1 MRFYT
6 RQHRFYCGV
15 DLHARSMY
23 VCVLDKDGAVLVS
36 KDIAAAPEPFL
47 ELIAPYRDDLAVA
60 AECMFTW
67 YWLADLCARERIV
80 FVLGHALYMRAI
92 HGGKAKNDRIDAH
105 KIAALL
111 RGGMLAQAY
120 VYPQEMRAT
129 RDLMRRRNYL
139 MRKRA
144 ELLVHI
150 QNTNSQYN
158 LPAFGARIAKAHLRH
173 EAAGHFAEPAVRKS
187 VALDVSLIDHYD
199 RELPRLEDYIESSAH
214 AHDPVALALVR
225 TTPGMGQVLGLSI
238 LYEIQDIERFARVQ
252 DFLSYCR
259 LVKPAKESAGKVLGH
274 SGGKIGNAHL
284 KWAFS
289 EAAVCF
295 LRANKPAQA
304 LRARLA
310 AKHGKGKSL
319 AIIAARLARAVYF
332 MLKRRTPF
340 NAQRFFAGKS
350 SAEAKGSSPH
360 RLTGASSNGRAAR
373 SRSTRLVC
381 LRARMATLAAS
392 VCARQSSRVDWPGP
406 SRSAVL
412 DRYRLLNRQ
421 WAARHSRQPHG
432 VRNAYRPQ
440 ASRLA
445 AHRSRDWRA

>member
-6 RQHRFYCGV
+6 RTHQHYCGI

-23 VCVLDKDGAVLVS
+23 VCVLDREGAVLVS
-36 KDIAAAPEPFL
+36 KNIAAAPEPFL
-47 ELIAPYRDDLAVA
+47 ELLAPYREDLAVA

-67 YWLADLCARERIV
+67 YWLADLCECEGIV

-111 RGGMLAQAY
+111 RGGMLPQAY
-120 VYPQEMRAT
+120 VYPREMRAT
-129 RDLMRRRNYL
+129 RDVMRRRNYL

-158 LPAFGARIAKAHLRH
+158 LPEFGVRIAKPHLRR
-173 EAAGHFAEPAVRKS
+173 EAADHFAEPAVRKS
-187 VALDVSLIDHYD
+187 VELDVSLIDHYD
-199 RELPRLEDYIESSAH
+199 RELPALERYIESSAH
-214 AHDPVALALVR
+214 GHDPVALALVR
-225 TTPGMGQVLGLSI
+225 TVPGLGQVLGLSI
-238 LYEIQDIERFARVQ
+238 VYEIENIGRFPRVQ
-252 DFLSYCR
+252 DFLSYSR
-259 LVKPAKESAGKVLGH
+259 LVKPTKESAGKILGH

-295 LRANKPAQA
+295 LRGNKRAQA

-319 AIIAARLARAVYF
+319 AIIAARLARVVYF
-332 MLKRRTPF
+332 MLTRREPF
-340 NAQRFFAGKS
+340 DAERFFVRSS
-350 SAEAKGSSPH
+350 SAGAKGLSPNV
-360 RLTGASSNGRAAR
+360 LTGATREGARPAR
-373 SRSTRLVC
+373 SSAKVTVPAST
-381 LRARMATLAAS
+381 ARELGRKRMRPAA
-392 VCARQSSRVDWPGP
+392 Q
-406 SRSAVL
+406 
-412 DRYRLLNRQ
+412 
-421 WAARHSRQPHG
+421 
-432 VRNAYRPQ
+432 RP
-440 ASRLA
+440 
-445 AHRSRDWRA
+445 

>member
-6 RQHRFYCGV
+6 RSHKHYCGI

-23 VCVLDKDGAVLVS
+23 VCVLDRDGNVLVS
-36 KDIAAAPEPFL
+36 KNIAAAP
-47 ELIAPYRDDLAVA
+47 APLLQLLARYREDLAVA

-67 YWLADLCARERIV
+67 YWLADLCAREGIC

-120 VYPQEMRAT
+120 VYPREMRAT

-150 QNTNSQYN
+150 QNSNSQYN
-158 LPAFGARIAKAHLRH
+158 LPEFGARIAKPHLRR
-173 EAAGHFAEPAVRKS
+173 EAAGHFPEPAVRKS
-187 VALDVSLIDHYD
+187 VELDVSLIDHYD
-199 RELPRLEDYIESSAH
+199 RELPALERYIESAAH
-214 AHDPVALALVR
+214 GHDPVALALVR
-225 TTPGMGQVLGLSI
+225 TVPGLGQVLGLSI
-238 LYEIQDIERFARVQ
+238 VYEIEHIGRFPRVQ
-252 DFLSYCR
+252 DFLSYSR
-259 LVKPAKESAGKVLGH
+259 LVKPTKESAGKILGH

-295 LRANKPAQA
+295 LRANRPAQA

-319 AIIAARLARAVYF
+319 AIIAARLARAAYF
-332 MLKRRTPF
+332 MLKRRVPF
-340 NAQRFFAGKS
+340 DANRFFAHKN
-350 SAEAKGSSPH
+350 SAAAKGSSPKV
-360 RLTGASSNGRAAR
+360 LTGATLKGARPETTSAKVTVPASTNRDLGRKRVRPAAQ
-373 SRSTRLVC
+373 
-381 LRARMATLAAS
+381 AR
-392 VCARQSSRVDWPGP
+392 
-406 SRSAVL
+406 
-412 DRYRLLNRQ
+412 
-421 WAARHSRQPHG
+421 
-432 VRNAYRPQ
+432 
-440 ASRLA
+440 
-445 AHRSRDWRA
+445 